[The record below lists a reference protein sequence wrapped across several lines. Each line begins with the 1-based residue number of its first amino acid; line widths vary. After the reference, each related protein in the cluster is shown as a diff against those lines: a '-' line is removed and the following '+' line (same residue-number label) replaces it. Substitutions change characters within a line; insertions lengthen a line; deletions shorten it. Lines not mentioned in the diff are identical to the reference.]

1 MPLYQKYRPKD
12 FDEFIGNEEVVEAL
26 KGLLSKEEK
35 PHVFLFHGETGC
47 GKTTL
52 ARIVANKL
60 GCSNEDIH
68 ELNMAD
74 FRGIDTVREII
85 RQMQYLPLKGNC
97 QVWILDEVQKLT
109 NDAQNSLLKALED
122 TPEHVYFILCTTEP
136 DKLLP
141 TIRGRCSQFQV
152 RPLDEDDMMKLLR
165 AVVKAE
171 NESLPRVVFEQIIQ
185 DSLGR
190 PRNALQILEQVL
202 SVSQEKRLEVAKR
215 TAEQQ
220 SQVIEL
226 CRALI
231 NKDGWKKVA
240 NILAGLKD
248 QDVEATRR
256 MVLGYCQ
263 AILLKG
269 ENDQAG
275 IVMEQFI
282 DPFWGSFPKLV
293 FACYTIIRT

>member
-1 MPLYQKYRPKD
+1 MSLYQKYRPKD
-12 FDEFIGNEEVVEAL
+12 FDEFVGNEEVVEAL

-35 PHVFLFHGETGC
+35 PHVFLFQGETGC

-52 ARIVANKL
+52 ARIVAKKL

-74 FRGIDTVREII
+74 FRGIDTIREII
-85 RQMQYLPLKGNC
+85 RQMQYLPLSGNC
-97 QVWILDEVQKLT
+97 QVWIFDECQKLT
-109 NDAQNSLLKALED
+109 NEAQSALLKALED
-122 TPEHVYFILCTTEP
+122 TPDYVYFILCTTEP

-152 RPLDEDDMMKLLR
+152 RLLNDDEMMRLLR
-165 AVVKAE
+165 YVVKAE
-171 NESLPRVVFEQIIQ
+171 NESLPKAVFEQIIQ
-185 DSLGR
+185 DSLGH

-202 SVSQEKRLEVAKR
+202 SVPQDKRMEVAKR

-231 NKDGWKKVA
+231 NKDSWKKVA
-240 NILAGLKD
+240 NILSGLKD
-248 QDVEATRR
+248 NDVEAIRR

-275 IVMEQFI
+275 IVMEQFVN
-282 DPFWGSFPKLV
+282 PFWGSFPKLV
-293 FACYTIIRT
+293 FACYFIIKG

>member
-1 MPLYQKYRPKD
+1 MALYQKYRPKD
-12 FDEFIGNEEVVEAL
+12 FDEFIGNEEVVETL
-26 KGLLSKEEK
+26 KGLLSKEDK
-35 PHVFLFHGETGC
+35 PHVFLFYGETGC

-60 GCSNEDIH
+60 GCANEDIH

-74 FRGIDTVREII
+74 FRGIDTIREII
-85 RQMQYLPLKGNC
+85 RQMQYLPLNGNC
-97 QVWILDEVQKLT
+97 QVWIFDECQKLT
-109 NDAQNSLLKALED
+109 NEAQSALLKALED

-152 RPLDEDDMMKLLR
+152 KLLDDDDMMKLLR
-165 AVVKAE
+165 SVVRAE
-171 NESLPRVVFEQIIQ
+171 NESLPKVVFEQIIQ
-185 DSLGR
+185 DSLGH

-202 SVSQEKRLEVAKR
+202 SVPQEKRLEVAKR

-226 CRALI
+226 CRALM
-231 NKDGWKKVA
+231 NKEGWKKVA
-240 NILAGLKD
+240 NILSGLKD
-248 QDVEATRR
+248 NDVEAIRR

-282 DPFWGSFPKLV
+282 NPFWGSFPKLV
-293 FACYTIIRT
+293 FACYVIIRS